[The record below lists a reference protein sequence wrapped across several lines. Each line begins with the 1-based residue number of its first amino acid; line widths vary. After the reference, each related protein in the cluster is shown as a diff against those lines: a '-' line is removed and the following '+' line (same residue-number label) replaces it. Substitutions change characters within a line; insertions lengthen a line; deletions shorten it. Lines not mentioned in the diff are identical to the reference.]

1 MYKLD
6 KFSDM
11 DIVTLEELEEIEEDG
26 EESAKIK
33 LKNMKRWQKVLL
45 SILMVIVFIG
55 ISGSTT
61 LFVLRAKG
69 GKSLKVE
76 VKQEKADESG
86 SDKGF
91 FIVHNGKEYRYRE
104 DIINILCIGV
114 DKEISME
121 EKEAEAGRLGLA
133 DVIVL
138 VSIDTEKDTLKMFA
152 ISRDTMTDVQM
163 AHRDGALAEKKEM
176 QLTYQY
182 AYGAD
187 TAQSGKLMMDTVSE
201 LMYRLPVQKYCAINF
216 QALPVLNDAV
226 GGVDITLAED
236 MTWWRDGYIAGT
248 PLHLDGQTALE
259 YLRERTGEDGGSNQ
273 GRMRRQKEY
282 VMAYL
287 EKAKNVIASDLS
299 IPVTVYQ
306 QLQEHMSTNVT
317 LDEVTYLVSELLNIS
332 VNADELQSLPGESRV
347 GEKHEEFYVDR
358 DALKEMIIQNFY
370 EEVPDTEDDSRKR
383 GRGE

>member
-11 DIVTLEELEEIEEDG
+11 DIVTLEELEEDDEEP
-26 EESAKIK
+26 AKIK
-33 LKNMKRWQKVLL
+33 WKKMKRWQKVLL
-45 SILMVIVFIG
+45 SILMVAVFIG
-55 ISGSTT
+55 IGGSATF
-61 LFVLRAKG
+61 FVLRAKG

-91 FIVHNGKEYRYRE
+91 FIVHKGKEYRYRE

-138 VSIDTEKDTLKMFA
+138 VSIDTDKKALKMFA

-182 AYGAD
+182 AYGVD

-201 LMYRLPVQKYCAINF
+201 LMYRLPVHKYCAINF

-248 PLHLDGQTALE
+248 SLHLDGQTALE

-287 EKAKNVIASDLS
+287 AKAKSVLASDLS

-332 VNADELQSLPGESRV
+332 VNADELQSLPGESRA

-358 DALKEMIIQNFY
+358 EALKELIIQNFY
-370 EEVPDTEDDSRKR
+370 EEVPNTRDKV
-383 GRGE
+383 